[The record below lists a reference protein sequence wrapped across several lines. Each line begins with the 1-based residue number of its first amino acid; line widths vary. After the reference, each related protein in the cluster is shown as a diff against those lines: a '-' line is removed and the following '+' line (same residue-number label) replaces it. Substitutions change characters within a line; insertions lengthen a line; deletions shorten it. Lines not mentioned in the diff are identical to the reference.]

1 MFNIQEELD
10 KLPKQPGVYLMH
22 DKDDNIIYVGKAI
35 NLYNRVRSYF
45 RVMNNRTP
53 KIERMISLIHHFEY
67 IVVDSD
73 LEAFVLENNL
83 IKEYNPKYNTLLK
96 DSKTYPYIKVS
107 LNEEYPKISFV
118 RRMGKDKAKY
128 YGPYT
133 SSQAVNDIIELLN
146 STYQFRTCNKAL
158 AEGVENDRPC
168 LNYHMGRCLGPC
180 KGNVSSSEYKE
191 RIALAVDFLNGND
204 KGLLKELKEKM
215 QECSENM
222 DFEGAIRYRDL
233 IESAKRIIERQKI
246 TDNTGF
252 DDKDIIAQAHDESDA
267 VIQVF
272 FIRNGKMIG
281 REHHHM
287 DDIQGMED
295 SEILGEF
302 VKRYYT
308 GTPYIPPILM
318 LSEDIP
324 EKEMITSWLSGQ
336 RGGAVK
342 LLVPKI
348 GAKEKLVEL
357 ARNNA
362 EIVLKKDKE
371 RILLEEKKTKGALE
385 ELRQLLNMDSLNRLE
400 AFDIS
405 NTNGFQN
412 VGSMVVFEGG
422 KPIKGDY
429 RKFRIKSVDGPDD
442 YSCMHEVLSRRF
454 IHGFEEKKKLMES
467 NVDNRFG
474 SFSRFPDLILMDGG
488 RGQVN
493 VALDVLKE
501 LDISIPV
508 CGMVKD
514 DNHHTR
520 GLYVDG
526 VEIPI
531 DRHSESFKLIT
542 RVQDE
547 AHRFAIEY
555 HKSLREKNQVHS
567 IFEDIPGI
575 GPQRRKALLR
585 SFENVEEIKNAS
597 VELIATRAEIP
608 ESVAQA
614 VYDFFHPVEMNETP
628 TTTETNE

>member
-1 MFNIQEELD
+1 MFNIKEELD

-22 DKDDNIIYVGKAI
+22 DKDDNIIYVGKAV
-35 NLYNRVRSYF
+35 NLFNRVRSYF

-53 KIERMISLIHHFEY
+53 KIERMISLIDHFEY

-107 LNEEYPKISFV
+107 VAEDFPKISFV
-118 RRMGKDKAKY
+118 RRMGKDKSKY
-128 YGPYT
+128 FGPYT

-146 STYQFRTCNKAL
+146 TTYKFRTCNKACQ
-158 AEGVENDRPC
+158 EGVENDRPC
-168 LNYHMGRCLGPC
+168 LNYHMGKCLAPC
-180 KGNVSSSEYKE
+180 SGKVSSEAYKAN
-191 RIALAVDFLNGND
+191 IALAIDFMNGND
-204 KGLLKELKEKM
+204 KALIRELKDKM
-215 QECSENM
+215 EAASEEM
-222 DFEGAIRYRDL
+222 DFEAAIKYRDL

-246 TDNTGF
+246 SDNTGF
-252 DDKDIIAQAHDESDA
+252 DDKDIIAQAHDETDA
-267 VIQVF
+267 VVQVF
-272 FIRNGKMIG
+272 FVRNGKMIG

-287 DDIQGMED
+287 DDIGGLSD
-295 SEILGEF
+295 AEILGEF

-308 GTPYIPPILM
+308 GTPYIPPIIM

-324 EKEMITSWLSGQ
+324 EQDMITKWLSDQ
-336 RGGAVK
+336 RGGSCK
-342 LLVPKI
+342 LVVPKI
-348 GAKEKLVEL
+348 GFKEKLVDL

-362 EIVLKKDKE
+362 EIVLKKDKD
-371 RILLEEKKTKGALE
+371 RIVLEEKKTKGALE
-385 ELRQLLNMDSLNRLE
+385 ELGRLIGMNDLNRLE

-422 KPIKGDY
+422 KPVKGDY
-429 RKFRIKSVDGPDD
+429 RKFRIKSVEGPDD

-454 IHGFEEKKKLMES
+454 IHGFEEKKQLQAKKM
-467 NVDNRFG
+467 DDKYG

-488 RGQVN
+488 KGQVN
-493 VALDVLKE
+493 VALEVLNE
-501 LDISIPV
+501 LGINIRV

-526 VEIPI
+526 EEIPI
-531 DRHSESFKLIT
+531 DKRSESFKLIT

-555 HKSLREKNQVHS
+555 HKSLREKKQIHS
-567 IFEDIPGI
+567 VFEDIPGV
-575 GPQRRKALLR
+575 GPARRKALLR
-585 SFENVEEIKNAS
+585 TFENIDEVKAADVETIMN
-597 VELIATRAEIP
+597 RAEIP
-608 ESVAQA
+608 ENVAREI
-614 VYDFFHPVEMNETP
+614 YNYFHG
-628 TTTETNE
+628 

>member
-1 MFNIQEELD
+1 MFNIKEELD

-22 DKDDNIIYVGKAI
+22 DKDDNIIYVGKAV
-35 NLYNRVRSYF
+35 NLFNRVRSYF

-53 KIERMISLIHHFEY
+53 KIERMISLIDHFEY

-107 LNEEYPKISFV
+107 VAEDFPKISFV
-118 RRMGKDKAKY
+118 RRMGKDKSKY
-128 YGPYT
+128 FGPYT

-146 STYQFRTCNKAL
+146 TTYKFRTCNKACQ
-158 AEGVENDRPC
+158 EGVENDRPC
-168 LNYHMGRCLGPC
+168 LNYHMGKCLAPC
-180 KGNVSSSEYKE
+180 SGKVSSEVYKAN
-191 RIALAVDFLNGND
+191 IALAIDFMNGND
-204 KGLLKELKEKM
+204 KALIRELKNKM
-215 QECSENM
+215 EAASEEM
-222 DFEGAIRYRDL
+222 DFEAAIKYRDL

-246 TDNTGF
+246 SDNTGF
-252 DDKDIIAQAHDESDA
+252 DDKDIIAQAHDETDA
-267 VIQVF
+267 VVQVF
-272 FIRNGKMIG
+272 FVRNGKMIG

-287 DDIQGMED
+287 DDIGGLSD
-295 SEILGEF
+295 AEILGEF

-308 GTPYIPPILM
+308 GTPYIPPIIM

-324 EKEMITSWLSGQ
+324 EQDMITRWLSDQ
-336 RGGAVK
+336 RGSSCK
-342 LLVPKI
+342 LVVPKI
-348 GAKEKLVEL
+348 GFKEKLVDL

-362 EIVLKKDKE
+362 EIVLKKDKD
-371 RILLEEKKTKGALE
+371 RIVLEEKKTKGALE
-385 ELRQLLNMDSLNRLE
+385 ELGRLIGMNDLNRLE

-422 KPIKGDY
+422 KPVKGDY
-429 RKFRIKSVDGPDD
+429 RKFRIKSVEGPDD

-454 IHGFEEKKKLMES
+454 IHGFEEKKQLRAKKM
-467 NVDNRFG
+467 DDKYG

-488 RGQVN
+488 KGQVN
-493 VALDVLKE
+493 VALEVLNE
-501 LDISIPV
+501 LGINIRV

-526 VEIPI
+526 EEIPI
-531 DRHSESFKLIT
+531 DKRSESFKLIT

-555 HKSLREKNQVHS
+555 HKSLREKKQIHS
-567 IFEDIPGI
+567 VFEDIPGV
-575 GPQRRKALLR
+575 GPARRKALLR
-585 SFENVEEIKNAS
+585 TFENIDEVKAADVETIMN
-597 VELIATRAEIP
+597 RAEIP
-608 ESVAQA
+608 ENVAREI
-614 VYDFFHPVEMNETP
+614 YNYFHG
-628 TTTETNE
+628 